1 MFLQG
6 QWIPGVVCSGHFDS
20 VEDFIWDPSGD
31 FAITVSA
38 RHLLCETIYA
48 YLTLLN
54 CLCVKYRSVS
64 TRPVDS
70 THHGF
75 KSLIKRFQSILSLK
89 HTHPNGPF
97 ENAGD
102 VA

>member
-6 QWIPGVVCSGHFDS
+6 QWIPGVVFSGHFDS

-38 RHLLCETIYA
+38 RHLCETIYA
-48 YLTLLN
+48 YLMLLN

-64 TRPVDS
+64 TRLVDS

-75 KSLIKRFQSILSLK
+75 KSLIKRFPSISIVK
-89 HTHPNGPF
+89 
-97 ENAGD
+97 
-102 VA
+102 V